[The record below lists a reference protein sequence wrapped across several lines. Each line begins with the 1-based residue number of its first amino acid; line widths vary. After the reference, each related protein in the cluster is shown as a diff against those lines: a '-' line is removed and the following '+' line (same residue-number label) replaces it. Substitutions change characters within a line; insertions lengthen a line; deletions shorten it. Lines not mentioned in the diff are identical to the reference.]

1 MNTVHRKQED
11 LLTRKIAGET
21 IVVPIRGKLAD
32 MQSIYAL
39 NPVAEFVWEQL
50 DGSRSLDE
58 IAGAVVNQFDVGK
71 EQAQS
76 DVREF
81 VSELAAAGLVESL

>member
-1 MNTVHRKQED
+1 MNVTYRKKDD
-11 LLTRKIAGET
+11 LLTRNIAGET

-50 DGSRSLDE
+50 DGRRSLDE
-58 IAGAVVNQFDVGK
+58 IAGDVADQFDVGK

-81 VSELAAAGLVESL
+81 VSELAAAGLVENL

>member
-1 MNTVHRKQED
+1 MSKAFRKRDE

-32 MQSIYAL
+32 MQNIYAL

-58 IAGAVVNQFDVGK
+58 IAVAVSNQFDVGK

-81 VSELAAAGLVESL
+81 VSELAAAGLVESP